1 MNIALFGE
9 SAGTYSLAQQLVEE
23 PNTRVFHYGAN
34 FKVPSTNLYHPLFP
48 FGADLKKFIL
58 NIPQGKTIDLVFPL
72 TLNYQLWPE
81 FRQKMLNHGI
91 PLLMPDENVAA
102 LEWSKVKGKQFLE
115 EAGVPTTEYVVYKK
129 NELIENFFKIKR
141 PFVLKFDQ
149 DWRAGLQTI
158 IITDENVQSEYEKIT
173 SPDLKRFY
181 ISGLVGDWIDQEFV
195 VEEYIHIAREISYHA
210 LCNDHSWTY
219 IGSAR
224 DYKKRYEN
232 DVGFNTAGMGSYS
245 PVDEFPNDIHSYADK
260 VIQLM
265 WRKGYSMKGILYLGI
280 AIDDK
285 GNPFV
290 IEINTRPGDP
300 EIQSILPLID
310 NNISELLYL
319 AATNKTL
326 PTVKFKNECAVSI
339 RVVSKEY
346 NLTSNSNHKQTL
358 PQIWPLAGGIKMG
371 ITNPDGL
378 LFSVLTVTDVTIKSA
393 SDRLYKFLENKSMG
407 DYTFRSDIGYL
418 P

>member
-9 SAGTYSLAQQLVEE
+9 TAGTYSLAQHLIEE
-23 PNTRVFHYGAN
+23 PDTRVFHHGAS
-34 FKVPSTNLYHPLFP
+34 FKVPSTNRYHPLFS
-48 FGADLKKFIL
+48 FGDDIKKFIL
-58 NIPQGKTIDLVFPL
+58 NIPQGKTIDLIFPL

-81 FRQKMLNHGI
+81 FRQKMLNYGI

-115 EAGVPTTEYVVYKK
+115 EAGVPTTEYTVYKK
-129 NELIENFFKIKR
+129 DELIENFFKIKR

-158 IITDENVQSEYEKIT
+158 IITDDNIQSEYEKIT

-181 ISGLVGDWIDQEFV
+181 ISRLLGNWVDQEFV
-195 VEEYIHIAREISYHA
+195 VEKYINITREISYHA
-210 LCNDHSWTY
+210 LCNDNSWTY

-224 DYKKRYEN
+224 DYKKRYEG

-245 PVDEFPNDIHSYADK
+245 PVDKFSNDIHTYADK

-265 WRKGYSMKGILYLGI
+265 WKKGYSMKGILYLGI
-280 AIDDK
+280 AVDDD
-285 GNPFV
+285 GNSFV
-290 IEINTRPGDP
+290 LEINTRPGDP

-310 NNISELLYL
+310 NNISELLFL

-326 PTVKFKNECAVSI
+326 PEIKFKNQCAVSI
-339 RVVSKEY
+339 RVVSNEY
-346 NLTSNSNHKQTL
+346 NLTSDINYKREQ
-358 PQIWPLAGGIKMG
+358 PQLWPLAGDIKMG
-371 ITNPDGL
+371 ITHPDDL

-393 SDRLYKFLENKSMG
+393 SDKLYKFLENKSMG
-407 DYTFRSDIGYL
+407 DYAVRSDIGYMK
-418 P
+418 